1 MRNIYKVYLCII
13 HLFRIK
19 VKRITPKYG
28 IFGHGRAY
36 IYAMNALFALVFIL
50 STAILLILSPDTF
63 LSTLLLGAS
72 KSAALCLSLLAT
84 YSVWLGLMRVW
95 EDSGISR
102 GVSKKLRPLAR
113 KLFKTDDR
121 ETLDAVCMN
130 LSVNLLGISG
140 AATPY
145 GIRAAQLLDKSSE
158 AEYASS
164 MLFVLNAT
172 SIQLIPTSIIGVR
185 VALGSA
191 SPADILIPTLL
202 TTAFSTIIGVVL
214 TRLLIPPKRSVK
226 QRKTADAFLQ
236 KKGAGAR

>member
-1 MRNIYKVYLCII
+1 
-13 HLFRIK
+13 
-19 VKRITPKYG
+19 
-28 IFGHGRAY
+28 
-36 IYAMNALFALVFIL
+36 MNPLFATVFIL
-50 STAILLILSPDTF
+50 ATAILLVLSPDTF

-72 KSAALCLSLLAT
+72 KSASLCVSLLAT

-95 EDSGISR
+95 EDSGLSH
-102 GVSKKLRPLAR
+102 GVSKILKPLAR
-113 KLFKTDDR
+113 KLFKTDDK
-121 ETLDAVCMN
+121 ETLDSVCMN

-145 GIRAAQLLDKSSE
+145 GIRAAQLLDKSDE

-191 SPADILIPTLL
+191 SPADILIPTLI
-202 TTAFSTIIGVVL
+202 TTAFSTAIGVIL
-214 TRLLIPPKRSVK
+214 TRLLIPPKHTKKV
-226 QRKTADAFLQ
+226 DAFFQ
-236 KKGAGAR
+236 KQGAGAR

>member
-1 MRNIYKVYLCII
+1 
-13 HLFRIK
+13 
-19 VKRITPKYG
+19 
-28 IFGHGRAY
+28 
-36 IYAMNALFALVFIL
+36 MNALFATVFIL

-72 KSAALCLSLLAT
+72 KSASLCVSLLAT

-95 EDSGISR
+95 EDSGVSRKISQ
-102 GVSKKLRPLAR
+102 KLKPLAR
-113 KLFKTDDR
+113 KLFKTDDE
-121 ETLDAVCMN
+121 ETLNAVCMN

-145 GIRAAQLLDKSSE
+145 GIRSAQLLDKSNE

-185 VALGSA
+185 VALGSV
-191 SPADILIPTLL
+191 SPADILIPTLI
-202 TTAFSTIIGVVL
+202 TTAFSTLVGVVL
-214 TRLLIPPKRSVK
+214 SRLLIPPKTRVK
-226 QRKTADAFLQ
+226 QERTKDLFF
-236 KKGAGAR
+236 KSKGVDTR

>member
-1 MRNIYKVYLCII
+1 
-13 HLFRIK
+13 
-19 VKRITPKYG
+19 
-28 IFGHGRAY
+28 
-36 IYAMNALFALVFIL
+36 MNPLFATVFIL
-50 STAILLILSPDTF
+50 ATAILLVLSPDTF

-72 KSAALCLSLLAT
+72 KSASLCVSLLAT

-95 EDSGISR
+95 EDSGLSH
-102 GVSKKLRPLAR
+102 GVSKILKPLAR
-113 KLFKTDDR
+113 KLFKTDDK
-121 ETLDAVCMN
+121 ETLDSVCMN

-145 GIRAAQLLDKSSE
+145 GIRAAQLLDKSDE

-191 SPADILIPTLL
+191 SPADILIPTLI
-202 TTAFSTIIGVVL
+202 TTAFSTAIGVIL
-214 TRLLIPPKRSVK
+214 TRLLIPPKRTKKV
-226 QRKTADAFLQ
+226 DAFFQ
-236 KKGAGAR
+236 KQGAGAR